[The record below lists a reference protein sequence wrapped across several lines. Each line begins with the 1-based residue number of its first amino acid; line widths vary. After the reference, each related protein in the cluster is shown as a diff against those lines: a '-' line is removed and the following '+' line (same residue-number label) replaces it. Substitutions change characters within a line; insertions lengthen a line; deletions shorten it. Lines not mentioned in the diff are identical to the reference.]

1 MDFSKYKNYITAILA
16 ITKKD
21 IKIFFRYPVNALFR
35 IVEPI
40 MWITPVYFLAK
51 SFQIGG
57 ENVGFGQYTGT
68 TDYMAFLILGSIVGS
83 FVSAVLWGMGFS
95 LKNEMDSGVI
105 ESNWL
110 TPIPLWVQLI
120 GRSIFS
126 LFITTLNSL
135 SVAFLVWILFG
146 FNIIASGILPA
157 IVTLIPLIIALYGL
171 GFGIASLVLV
181 TNNANNIIDISNFLI
196 NTICGSDFPV
206 VILPR
211 LILTVSLALP
221 LTYGFDAIR
230 GIMLGTNTL
239 LPIHIE
245 QLILV
250 AFMIIGIVLGRYILK
265 KVERYCKT
273 IGNIGFH

>member
-1 MDFSKYKNYITAILA
+1 MDFRKYKNYIKAILA

-135 SVAFLVWILFG
+135 SVAFLVWLLFG

-157 IVTLIPLIIALYGL
+157 IITLIPLIIALYGL
-171 GFGIASLVLV
+171 GFGIASLVLI
-181 TNNANNIIDISNFLI
+181 TNNANNIIDISNFMI

-206 VILPR
+206 VVLPR
-211 LILTVSLALP
+211 FILAVSLALP

>member
-1 MDFSKYKNYITAILA
+1 MGFSKYKNYVTAILA

-35 IVEPI
+35 IIEPI
-40 MWITPVYFLAK
+40 MWMTPVYFLAK

-68 TDYMAFLILGSIVGS
+68 TDYMAFLILGSIVAS

-135 SVAFLVWILFG
+135 SVAFLVWLLFG

-157 IVTLIPLIIALYGL
+157 IITLIPLIIALYGL
-171 GFGIASLVLV
+171 GFGIASLVLI

-196 NTICGSDFPV
+196 STICGSDFPV
-206 VILPR
+206 VVLPKF
-211 LILTVSLALP
+211 ILTISLALP

-230 GIMLGTNTL
+230 GIMLGTKTL

-250 AFMIIGIVLGRYILK
+250 AFMVVGIILGRYILI